1 MSGEAATGLP
11 VHSST
16 CIIIMTE
23 VHHLDKC
30 LKEVSLTIH
39 NHDKDSRFESI
50 LTPREGLDGHVEAS
64 IAPVQQ
70 ATQEERAT
78 TWWNGVS
85 A

>member
-1 MSGEAATGLP
+1 
-11 VHSST
+11 
-16 CIIIMTE
+16 MTE

-39 NHDKDSRFESI
+39 YHDKDSRFESI
-50 LTPREGLDGHVEAS
+50 LTPREGLDGHEAS

-70 ATQEERAT
+70 ATQEEWAT